1 MGGKP
6 WSAAQWRVLAVAYFA
21 YMSKT
26 FGEAAFDLTTPARQT
41 GALSLS
47 DGATASLLSIGS
59 FSYLS
64 GKLLLGAVGDLLGG
78 RALFAGSL
86 VLAGSAFWGMS
97 LAGSHFD
104 LCVGWAVAN
113 FVLAAP
119 WSGMLLC
126 VSGWFGTR
134 PAALCACCCR
144 VCADYALT
152 TCVGQA
158 RTTALA
164 RSSGSSPRPLVWV

>member
-1 MGGKP
+1 MSS
-6 WSAAQWRVLAVAYFA
+6 WSAVQWRVLAVAYLA
-21 YMSKT
+21 YMCKT
-26 FGEAAFDLTTPARQT
+26 FGEAAFDLTTPARQK

-64 GKLLLGAVGDLLGG
+64 GKLLLGAVGDMLGG

-86 VLAGSAFWGMS
+86 ALAGIAFWGMS

-104 LCVGWAVAN
+104 LCVGWGVAN

-126 VSGWFGTR
+126 VSGSFGIHVQICNYFWCT
-134 PAALCACCCR
+134 L
-144 VCADYALT
+144 L
-152 TCVGQA
+152 
-158 RTTALA
+158 L
-164 RSSGSSPRPLVWV
+164 RSQTESGWSGMASVRR